1 MAMTRRPPRQM
12 AVSPVTEVVRSAD
25 QEITV
30 PIASD
35 LDIVTARQRGRTLAS
50 ERGYSVS
57 DATLIATAISELAR
71 NIVLYARRGEIVLA
85 SANGMRPGIIIVA
98 RDEGPGIADVSKAIV
113 DGFSTSGGL
122 GLGLS
127 GVRRLMDE
135 FEISSE
141 LGKGTT
147 VTIRLWKR

>member
-1 MAMTRRPPRQM
+1 MTRRPQRQM
-12 AVSPVTEVVRSAD
+12 AVSRVTEVVRSAD